1 MIHRTLLLGASLL
14 LSVPLCAAT
23 TADVDTLMDVSGITK
38 QFADLPKTFIAGM
51 KQGMQ
56 QDEDSDP
63 AVSAML
69 MEAAERTVTVE
80 RFLNPVRQQLDEGLS
95 KADIKTLIEW
105 HQSPVGERITQAE
118 VQASTPQANEHML
131 ALAPQLLQDVALVE
145 RADRIDAAVGITD
158 LTMDVQENVTLIIMQ
173 TVAATT
179 EGAEPV
185 DEEAFRLQWEVV
197 EPQVRANIQQ
207 YTRISAAYTYRQLSE
222 GDVDAYVEFLSSPL
236 GRRFTAAGKQGM
248 AEGFQAVT
256 QAWTRDWAGRLPKPA
271 ADAP

>member
-1 MIHRTLLLGASLL
+1 LIHRTLLLGASLL

-145 RADRIDAAVGITD
+145 RADRIDAAIGMTD